1 MSLQRRLMIYLL
13 VCAPLVW
20 AAAVG
25 LSVNRS
31 RHEVNEL
38 YDTELMRLARQIQA
52 TMLPA
57 LPLQGM
63 QGQATLP
70 PLPQAGQPDAGAGDV
85 RDLAVAVW
93 DRDGNLLISDR
104 EGEGL
109 PFRASAV
116 GFSDE
121 TVAGQAWRV
130 YYLPSPSGQWLVGVG
145 QGLYERDEVVF
156 GLVASQ
162 ILPWLLVLP
171 VLLLAMAWAVR
182 RALAPIHELK
192 SDLQARDGGD
202 LAPVPAERAPAE
214 LRPLLGAMN
223 SLFERIGGLMARER
237 RFTAD
242 AAHELRT
249 PLAVL
254 RAQWDVVKRSKSDS
268 ERAQA
273 QRQMDEGF
281 TRMDRLVTQ
290 MLALSRAESATS
302 ELLGTE
308 IDWPPI
314 VEQVMGDCLALADR
328 RRIELACEWPA
339 STRPALPLIGNTHLL
354 TVLLRNLM
362 DNAARYA
369 PPGSTVWLRMGSTQ
383 IEVEN
388 GGGPLSAEQLAGL
401 GQRFHRPPGQQE
413 GGSGL
418 GVSIARRIAA
428 LHGLE
433 IVYDAG
439 AGDAVRAIVR
449 FARVTSP

>member
-1 MSLQRRLMIYLL
+1 MSLQRRLMWYLL

-20 AAAVG
+20 AAAVWM
-25 LSVNRS
+25 SVNRS

-38 YDTELMRLARQIQA
+38 YDTELIRLARQIQA
-52 TMLPA
+52 TLLPS
-57 LPLQGM
+57 LPLQGK
-63 QGQATLP
+63 ASFP
-70 PLPQAGQPDAGAGDV
+70 PLPQAGQADSGEGDV

-93 DRDGNLLISDR
+93 DSEGKILISDR
-104 EGEGL
+104 EGESL
-109 PFRASAV
+109 PFRANAV
-116 GFSDE
+116 GFVDE
-121 TVAGQAWRV
+121 TVAGQTWRI
-130 YYLPSPSGQWLVGVG
+130 YYLQSTSGQWLVAVG
-145 QGLYERDEVVF
+145 QGAYERDEVVF

-182 RALAPIHELK
+182 RALAPIHALTG
-192 SDLQARDGGD
+192 DLHARDGGD
-202 LAPVPAERAPAE
+202 LAPVPDGQAPAE
-214 LRPLLGAMN
+214 LKPLLGAMN
-223 SLFERIGGLMARER
+223 SLFERIDSLLTRER

-254 RAQWDVVKRSKSDS
+254 RAQWDVVKRSKSDE
-268 ERAQA
+268 ERRQA
-273 QRQMDEGF
+273 QQQMDAGL

-290 MLALSRAESATS
+290 MLALSRAETATAD
-302 ELLGTE
+302 LLRTE
-308 IDWPPI
+308 IDWAPI
-314 VEQVMGDCLALADR
+314 VEQVMSDCLELADR
-328 RRIELACEWPA
+328 RHIELACEWPGLN
-339 STRPALPLIGNTHLL
+339 RPALPLIGSTHLM

-369 PPGSTVWLRMGSTQ
+369 PSGSTVLLRMGCTQ

-388 GGGPLSAEQLAGL
+388 GGGPLSAEQLGSL
-401 GQRFHRPPGQQE
+401 GQRFHRPPGQEE

-418 GVSIARRIAA
+418 GVSIAQRIAA

-439 AGDAVRAIVR
+439 ANGNAVRATVR

>member
-20 AAAVG
+20 AAAVW

-38 YDTELMRLARQIQA
+38 YDTELIRLARQIQA

-57 LPLQGM
+57 LPLQDR
-63 QGQATLP
+63 ATFP
-70 PLPQAGQPDAGAGDV
+70 PLPQAGQVDSGEGDV

-93 DRDGNLLISDR
+93 DRDGKILISDR

-116 GFSDE
+116 GFVDE
-121 TVAGQAWRV
+121 TVAGQAWRI
-130 YYLPSPSGQWLVGVG
+130 YYLQSPSGQWLVGVG

-156 GLVASQ
+156 DLVASQ
-162 ILPWLLVLP
+162 VLPWLLVLP

-182 RALAPIHELK
+182 RALSPIHALTG
-192 SDLQARDGGD
+192 DLHKRDGGD
-202 LAPVPAERAPAE
+202 LAPVSAARAPAE
-214 LRPLLGAMN
+214 LKPLLGAMN
-223 SLFERIGGLMARER
+223 SLFERIDNLMTRER

-254 RAQWDVVKRSKSDS
+254 RAQWDVVKRAKSDG

-273 QRQMDEGF
+273 QQQMDAGL

-290 MLALSRAESATS
+290 MLALSRAESATP

-314 VEQVMGDCLALADR
+314 VEQVMGDCLELADHR
-328 RRIELACEWPA
+328 HIELACEWPA
-339 STRPALPLIGNTHLL
+339 SSRPALPLIGNTHLL

-369 PPGSTVWLRMGSTQ
+369 PPGSTVLLRMGSTQ
-383 IEVEN
+383 LEVEN

-401 GQRFHRPPGQQE
+401 GQRFHRPPGQEE

-418 GVSIARRIAA
+418 GVSIAQRIAA

-439 AGDAVRAIVR
+439 AGDAVRATVR